1 MESLL
6 CPGAQFLRP
15 VCTLQERRICL
26 PPALWSLLRQGQWSG
41 YVDHQGGSP
50 SWSPPRQRSTHV
62 ERACSDSLTLYMPL
76 NNGTL
81 LLWHPRLLPQIF
93 LVVELHPPIPSG
105 FLVTTGSRL
114 SPGLL
119 SPDPTFQHPA
129 CLHLQTHL
137 RLGSTGLW
145 HGPPVEVSL
154 CPACHRLVAVFSNSS
169 SVPGNSPANEGASPG
184 TGPSLLL
191 HLPPWG
197 ARSHS
202 ASCFFFLSFILPG
215 YAEIF
220 VVLSAAQSPLLV
232 FSMYSENCS
241 NYRCILDV
249 FVGRGE
255 LHVLLLFHL
264 DSSPRSTILNF
275 MFPAF
280 LY

>member
-1 MESLL
+1 MVFLELRRDSRVTTGNSGCLL
-6 CPGAQFLRP
+6 CWPRP
-15 VCTLQERRICL
+15 EASGISGLHSRRTRGDRHSSRVEAKN
-26 PPALWSLLRQGQWSG
+26 PALLSSRDGYLL
-41 YVDHQGGSP
+41 
-50 SWSPPRQRSTHV
+50 
-62 ERACSDSLTLYMPL
+62 E
-76 NNGTL
+76 
-81 LLWHPRLLPQIF
+81 WHPRLLPQIF

-137 RLGSTGLW
+137 RLGCTGLW

-241 NYRCILDV
+241 NCRCILDV

-255 LHVLLLFHL
+255 LHVLLLCHL

>member
-1 MESLL
+1 MYSPRAKDLSSPSPVE
-6 CPGAQFLRP
+6 PAQAVDFWGSGQG
-15 VCTLQERRICL
+15 VWTTEEVA
-26 PPALWSLLRQGQWSG
+26 PPRA
-41 YVDHQGGSP
+41 HQGKVGGQ
-50 SWSPPRQRSTHV
+50 SPPHF

-81 LLWHPRLLPQIF
+81 LLWRPRLLPQIF

-129 CLHLQTHL
+129 HLHLQTHL
-137 RLGSTGLW
+137 RLGCTGLW

-169 SVPGNSPANEGASPG
+169 SVPADSPANEGASPG
-184 TGPSLLL
+184 TGPSRLL

-202 ASCFFFLSFILPG
+202 ASCFFLSF
-215 YAEIF
+215 F
-220 VVLSAAQSPLLV
+220 HSPWLCRDLCCP
-232 FSMYSENCS
+232 FSCPKSS
-241 NYRCILDV
+241 SSV
-249 FVGRGE
+249 Q
-255 LHVLLLFHL
+255 HVL
-264 DSSPRSTILNF
+264 
-275 MFPAF
+275 
-280 LY
+280 